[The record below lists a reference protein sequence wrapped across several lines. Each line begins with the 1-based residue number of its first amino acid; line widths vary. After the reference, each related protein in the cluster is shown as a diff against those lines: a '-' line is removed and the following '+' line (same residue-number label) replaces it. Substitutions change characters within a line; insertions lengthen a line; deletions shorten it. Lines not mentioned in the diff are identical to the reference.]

1 MNELTLFVNKF
12 LKNHDI
18 MYEGNQE
25 NDFNKLLQYCKAGIN
40 TYDHPDGFCKYD
52 DNVLIIEHFEFDSS
66 YKNKKGGKNRQEIFR
81 TSNVKPNKNDDIQ
94 IYHDE
99 IKCDFTIENYI
110 NNAKNSLNS
119 HYNKIDDYIETLK
132 KEKIITDTSNVKV
145 LFCIEDTTVLGNID
159 SKSGKPLYL
168 LYCTEFIKAIKSL
181 TDLDYILCGSS
192 YGSADFTWF
201 TSVSNIDNYI
211 KKQYSANDTKIAN
224 LTPHTMMSFV
234 QIPQE

>member
-1 MNELTLFVNKF
+1 MEQIGRSFSALF
-12 LKNHDI
+12 
-18 MYEGNQE
+18 
-25 NDFNKLLQYCKAGIN
+25 CKA
-40 TYDHPDGFCKYD
+40 D
-52 DNVLIIEHFEFDSS
+52 
-66 YKNKKGGKNRQEIFR
+66 KNKKGSKNRQEIFR

-94 IYHDE
+94 IYHDA

-168 LYCTEFIKAIKSL
+168 LYCTEFIKVIKSL